1 VDVETSDLLAASLR
15 QVLVEESG
23 RPLSDRLTDL
33 GWDEVLAED
42 APAAL
47 RGLFE
52 MKGETLAS
60 GDVLGPLLAQA
71 VASGEAMP
79 SLTETSLL
87 LPSSSDL
94 HHLSGQVEGDDL
106 VVDGLLL
113 AQPAPDATIAVPV
126 GGLGQVRMAVVSA
139 KEMAWRE
146 IAGTDWDLGL
156 LRADGR
162 TTASAATWIV
172 GEQAAGAWDAAVTL
186 GRWALAAE
194 LVGLA
199 RHVVAEAVIYT
210 GERKQYGRPI
220 GSFQALQHRL
230 ASAHASV
237 VGASQ
242 VVAEAASSGSSWVAL
257 VAKALAGHAAE
268 DCCTQA
274 QQAYG
279 AIGFTWEHPF
289 HRSLRRMYVLDWLFG
304 GWRQLEFEIGIRL
317 QQTGE
322 VPRIGDL

>member
-186 GRWALAAE
+186 GRWALAAD
-194 LVGLA
+194 L
-199 RHVVAEAVIYT
+199 
-210 GERKQYGRPI
+210 
-220 GSFQALQHRL
+220 HR
-230 ASAHASV
+230 
-237 VGASQ
+237 GA
-242 VVAEAASSGSSWVAL
+242 
-257 VAKALAGHAAE
+257 
-268 DCCTQA
+268 
-274 QQAYG
+274 
-279 AIGFTWEHPF
+279 
-289 HRSLRRMYVLDWLFG
+289 
-304 GWRQLEFEIGIRL
+304 
-317 QQTGE
+317 
-322 VPRIGDL
+322 